1 VARLLLQELAMTSA
15 HSMETPVI
23 GTPVTRVRELMTEV
37 VETLVLGDSL
47 DLARR
52 LMAAGR
58 IRHLPVVDGAERLV
72 GLVTHRR
79 LLETWVSH
87 GRPGRERPGE
97 VAAEV
102 PVEMLMEKNVLTV
115 SPDTTAALAAAL
127 LESSKFGCLPVV
139 EHGKL
144 VGIITEADF
153 LTFARQYFELEPAWR
168 RSPPSAR

>member
-1 VARLLLQELAMTSA
+1 MMSTHATATPLVSA
-15 HSMETPVI
+15 
-23 GTPVTRVRELMTEV
+23 PVTRVRELMTDV

-52 LMAAGR
+52 LMDAGR
-58 IRHLPVVDGAERLV
+58 LRHLPVVDGDERLV

-79 LLETWVSH
+79 ILEAWVSH
-87 GRPGRERPGE
+87 GRPGVERPGE

-102 PVEMLMEKNVLTV
+102 PVEMLMERNVLTV

-127 LESSKFGCLPVV
+127 LESSRFGCLPVL
-139 EHGKL
+139 EHDKL

-153 LTFARQYFELEPAWR
+153 LRFARQYFELEPEWR
-168 RSPPSAR
+168 RSLPPPPAT